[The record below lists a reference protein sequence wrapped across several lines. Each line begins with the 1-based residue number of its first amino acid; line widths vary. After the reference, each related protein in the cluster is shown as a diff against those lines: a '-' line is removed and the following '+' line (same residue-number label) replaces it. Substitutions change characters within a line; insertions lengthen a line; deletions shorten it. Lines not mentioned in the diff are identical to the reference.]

1 MSDIFR
7 KAVIAKLPKLPPTRA
22 PWAEPMDDDDDDE
35 IDYLGE
41 LDDALPPLSTKTY
54 QNLTP
59 LSAKDFFSQAL
70 EVTPGKTTFRVYL
83 TPPVLTPETSSTP
96 LEQVAT
102 TSNPDS
108 SRGGRSGGENPL
120 SGKGRL
126 EKQVTEGDTDNKG
139 TYLICHHGA
148 GSSGL
153 SFAML
158 AKEVKERGKGELGV
172 MSFDCRGHGKTRTD
186 PVDEEHDLSTS
197 TLLSDFVS
205 LIQHLFPN
213 PIISPSLLLM
223 GHSMGAAPI
232 LASAPILQEK
242 GYKVVGV
249 IVLDVVEGTAV
260 EALPLMKGILSK
272 RPQTFPSVIDAIHW
286 HLVSNSIRN
295 STSARISVPSYLIP
309 LNPGEGQETKQKWRT
324 DLISTEP
331 FWSGWYENLSSKFLT
346 SKCARLLV
354 LAGQERLDKQLMV
367 GQMQGKFQLEVMQDV
382 GHYLHEDDPTKLANI
397 ILAFWKRNTRV
408 IVLPGKIGSKL
419 VGVRRVGEE

>member
-7 KAVIAKLPKLPPTRA
+7 KAVIAKLPNLPPTRA
-22 PWAEPMDDDDDDE
+22 PWAEPMDDDDDEE

-41 LDDALPPLSTKTY
+41 LDDALPPLSTKSY
-54 QNLTP
+54 KNLTP

-83 TPPVLTPETSSTP
+83 TPPILTPETS
-96 LEQVAT
+96 
-102 TSNPDS
+102 
-108 SRGGRSGGENPL
+108 RENPL

-126 EKQVTEGDTDNKG
+126 EEQVTEGDTDNKG

-158 AKEVKERGKGELGV
+158 AKEVKERGRGELGV

-186 PVDEEHDLSTS
+186 PVDEENDLSTS

-354 LAGQERLDKQLMV
+354 LAGQERLDKELMV

-397 ILAFWKRNTRV
+397 ILAFWKRNTRM